1 MNLVTRIQPVINA
14 QTHIEGRER
23 IETNTWL
30 DNMDKFVSFVKNM
43 PETSREVK
51 VAVIDDEVDKLQEDS
66 ENSIIAGI
74 SFFSS
79 HKSGIV
85 GTRPYYF
92 SSNGHGTLIAK
103 TIRRLCPKV
112 KLYVA
117 RLDQGLNGEPTI
129 ESAIK
134 AISWATAMG
143 VDIISMSWTF
153 PVLRDSESRRLS
165 EVIDEA
171 HKNNILTFSS
181 VSDQGYNQ
189 PDISFPAK
197 IPGVFRIGTA
207 RHSGV
212 PDDLSQGYEFV
223 FSGGSSV
230 ANVGQSEEGNT
241 ANFNMA
247 LGSSFATA
255 VASGHAALIL
265 HCVELCDLGDEYGN
279 GLRQYQNMKDIFR
292 VMASGSPQSSYIRA
306 EKWFPASFE
315 NKDWMEDEDQDEFR
329 RRITAIIVPCIV
341 NRPC

>member
-14 QTHIEGRER
+14 QTHTEGRER
-23 IETNTWL
+23 IETNTWP

-43 PETSREVK
+43 TETSREVK
-51 VAVIDDEVDKLQEDS
+51 VAVIDDEVDKLQEDF
-66 ENSIIAGI
+66 EDSIIAGI

-79 HKSGIV
+79 HKNGLVS
-85 GTRPYYF
+85 TRPYSF

-117 RLDQGLNGEPTI
+117 WLDQGLNGEPTI

-181 VSDQGYNQ
+181 VSDQGHNQ

-223 FSGGSSV
+223 FPGGSSV
-230 ANVGQSEEGNT
+230 ANVRQREEGNT
-241 ANFNMA
+241 DANSNMVLA
-247 LGSSFATA
+247 SSFATA
-255 VASGHAALIL
+255 VASGLAALIL
-265 HCVELCDLGDEYGN
+265 HCVELCNLGDEYGN
-279 GLRQYQNMKDIFR
+279 DIRQYQNMKDIFH

-306 EKWFPASFE
+306 EKWFPAGFE

-329 RRITAIIVPCIV
+329 RRITAIIA
-341 NRPC
+341 